1 MPATLDIALQRTSAP
16 KALPD
21 ERQLGFGRHFTDH
34 MFRVDW
40 DRAQGW
46 HGARIEPYAPLQLD
60 PAAAVLHYAQA
71 IFEGG
76 KAFRG
81 VDGRIRFFRLLDH
94 CRRFERSAAGL
105 AMPGVPA
112 EEMAQAIM
120 ELVRVDEG
128 WVPKGRGTALY
139 IRPTLIATE
148 GFLGV
153 RPAERYAA
161 FVILSP
167 VGAYY
172 GGEGLRAI
180 RLWLEES
187 RVRAAKGGIGWVK
200 AAANYA
206 ASLPAALDA
215 KKMGYDQ
222 VLWTDAAQHRE
233 IEEAGTMNVFVR
245 IGDDVVTPPLDG
257 TILPGM
263 TRQSVIQ
270 LLKDWG
276 VSITERPIHV
286 DELRAAAERGQL
298 REVFGAGTAAVVS
311 PVGVL
316 GSAKGEITIGDGGV
330 GELAR
335 RLHAAIQ
342 AVQYAEADDRHGWM
356 TEL

>member
-1 MPATLDIALQRTSAP
+1 MPATLDIALNRAETP
-16 KALPD
+16 KPLPD
-21 ERQLGFGRHFTDH
+21 ERQLGFGRYFTDH
-34 MFRVDW
+34 MYRVDW
-40 DRAQGW
+40 DKAHGW
-46 HGARIEPYAPLQLD
+46 HGARIEPYAPLALD

-81 VDGRIRFFRLLDH
+81 ADGRVRFFRLMDH

-120 ELVRVDEG
+120 ELVRVDES
-128 WVPKGRGTALY
+128 WVPRGRGTALY

-148 GFLGV
+148 AFLGV
-153 RPAERYAA
+153 RAAEKYAA
-161 FVILSP
+161 YVILSP
-167 VGAYY
+167 VGAYW
-172 GGEGLRAI
+172 GDAGAKAV
-180 RLWLEES
+180 RLWLEED

-206 ASLPAALDA
+206 ASMPAALEA
-215 KKMGYDQ
+215 KKRGYDQ
-222 VLWTDAAQHRE
+222 VLWTDAVHHAE

-245 IGDDVVTPPLDG
+245 IGDEVITPPLDG

-263 TRQSVIQ
+263 TRLSALQ
-270 LLKDWG
+270 LLRDWG
-276 VSITERPIHV
+276 IRVEERPITV
-286 DELRAAAERGQL
+286 AELRAAAAAGTL
-298 REVFGAGTAAVVS
+298 REVWGAGTAAVIS

-316 GSAKGEITIGDGGV
+316 GSAQGEIMVGDGQP
-330 GELAR
+330 GEIAR
-335 RLHAAIQ
+335 RLLEGIT
-342 AVQYAEADDRHGWM
+342 AVQYGEAEDRHGWM

>member
-1 MPATLDIALQRTSAP
+1 MPATLDIALQRTSSP

-21 ERQLGFGRHFTDH
+21 ERSLGFGRYFTDH
-34 MFRVDW
+34 MYRADW

-46 HGARIEPYAPLQLD
+46 HGARIEPYAPIALD

-81 VDGRIRFFRLLDH
+81 TDGRIRFFRLMDH
-94 CRRFERSAAGL
+94 TRRFYRSAEGL

-112 EEMAQAIM
+112 DEMAQAIM
-120 ELVRVDEG
+120 ELVRVDEQ

-139 IRPTLIATE
+139 LRPTLIATE

-153 RPAERYAA
+153 RPAERYTT

-215 KKMGYDQ
+215 KKQGYDQ
-222 VLWTDAAQHRE
+222 VLWTDAVHHQE

-245 IGDDVVTPPLDG
+245 IGDEVVTPPLDG

-263 TRQSVIQ
+263 TRQSCIQ
-270 LLKDWG
+270 LLRDWG
-276 VSITERPIHV
+276 VSITERPILV
-286 DELRAAAERGQL
+286 DELRAAAAKGQL
-298 REVFGAGTAAVVS
+298 KEVFGAGTAAVVS

-316 GSAKGEITIGDGGV
+316 GSARGEIQVGDGQP

-335 RLHAAIQ
+335 KLHAAIQ
-342 AVQYAEADDRHGWM
+342 AIQYGEAEDRHGWM

>member
-1 MPATLDIALQRTSAP
+1 MPATLDIALTRTAVP

-21 ERQLGFGRHFTDH
+21 ERNLGFGRYFTDH
-34 MFRVDW
+34 MYRVDW

-46 HGARIEPYAPLQLD
+46 HGARIEPNAPLALD

-81 VDGRIRFFRLLDH
+81 ADGRVRFFRLMDH

-112 EEMAQAIM
+112 DEMAQAIM

-128 WVPKGRGTALY
+128 WVPRGRGTALY

-148 GFLGV
+148 AFLGV
-153 RPAERYAA
+153 RAAERYAA
-161 FVILSP
+161 YVILSP
-167 VGAYY
+167 VGAYW
-172 GGEGLRAI
+172 GGDGVKCI

-206 ASLPAALDA
+206 ASMPAALEA
-215 KKMGYDQ
+215 KQRGYDQ
-222 VLWTDAAQHRE
+222 VLWTDAVHHAE

-245 IGDDVVTPPLDG
+245 IGDTVVTPPLDG

-263 TRQSVIQ
+263 TRQSAIQ
-270 LLKDWG
+270 LLRDWD
-276 VSITERPIHV
+276 VAIEERPITV
-286 DELRAAAERGQL
+286 SELRAAASAGTL
-298 REVFGAGTAAVVS
+298 REVFGAGTAAVIS
-311 PVGVL
+311 PVGTL
-316 GSAKGEITIGDGGV
+316 GTALGEIMVGDGQP

-335 RLHAAIQ
+335 RLHAGIT
-342 AVQYAEADDRHGWM
+342 AVQYGEVEDRHGWM